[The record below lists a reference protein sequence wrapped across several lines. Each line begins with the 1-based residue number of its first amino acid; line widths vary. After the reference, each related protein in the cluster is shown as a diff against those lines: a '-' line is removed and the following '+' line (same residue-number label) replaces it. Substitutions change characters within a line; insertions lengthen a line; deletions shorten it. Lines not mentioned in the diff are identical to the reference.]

1 MYIKKD
7 ILGNTVSTIQTLVM
21 KVIMIYVFKYTI
33 SSLKIAV
40 HQIHVQVKNLFGSY
54 VPQGTEMLFVDQ
66 ASICGGI
73 LDVQRIYQVR

>member
-1 MYIKKD
+1 M
-7 ILGNTVSTIQTLVM
+7 T
-21 KVIMIYVFKYTI
+21 